1 MNIRDHKNLALSL
14 LRTESEKR
22 HISCLRKAAFLL
34 GNMEPDMNLISYFRG
49 FFGHTRMRGHNY
61 GNVCR
66 CMRRLL
72 HRLMDHPSDSL
83 WHSFTCGVLLHYVAD
98 SFTWPHNDG
107 FEGDLRDH
115 VSYEGR
121 LHELWKR
128 CDWKGDRYRHDDL
141 FLERIADR
149 NAGPEALYDY
159 LTDMHERFLAEREKM
174 TDDLV
179 YIAHMTGEL
188 CSVYFYQSR
197 EMPAPVFLS
206 EEGRA
211 AEAGNRTYPG
221 MF

>member
-1 MNIRDHKNLALSL
+1 M
-14 LRTESEKR
+14 
-22 HISCLRKAAFLL
+22 
-34 GNMEPDMNLISYFRG
+34 
-49 FFGHTRMRGHNY
+49 
-61 GNVCR
+61 
-66 CMRRLL
+66 L